1 MKNFGL
7 GFVIATAIWAGIL
20 SMIEIPEYTIIHNTR
35 AVCT

>member
-1 MKNFGL
+1 MKQFWL
-7 GFVIATAIWAGIL
+7 GIVVATVIWVGIL